1 MASRYQSLE
10 EQDQEFLKRD
20 SLRTQSKNL
29 SQSRRIETVSRRWNR
44 KLSSFFKDIFPIFWS
59 RDKIIRFL
67 TLEKVSKNMCFF
79 KLGYHV

>member
-10 EQDQEFLKRD
+10 EQDEEFLKRD

-44 KLSSFFKDIFPIFWS
+44 KLSPFFSYILPSFWS
-59 RDKIIRFL
+59 RDKNIRFFDSWKGL
-67 TLEKVSKNMCFF
+67 
-79 KLGYHV
+79 